1 MSDCLNALCIA
12 VNPAAAAAVAGR
24 VGVAANKSKK
34 RLLR

>member
-12 VNPAAAAAVAGR
+12 VNPAAAVAGR